1 MFFAGVVT
9 GIGALFVCAI
19 VYDRVQA
26 KKAEKL
32 EKEAAQRAAESEN
45 KEVIE

>member
-9 GIGALFVCAI
+9 GIGALFVCAVI
-19 VYDRVQA
+19 YDRVQS

-32 EKEAAQRAAESEN
+32 EKEAAQHAAESEF